1 MIPVTGNIPLA
12 LCSVVLRRFIDN
24 YTGNLPVPIPAR
36 SLTSTPTLALF
47 SGVLFCL
54 YQQLRRGTL
63 VNIGL
68 GKRVSSIIKNSRHT
82 IQRRIKN
89 KSWFLRNIDACRRK
103 CTEAMHQLAN
113 NPRDSIR
120 NIRDETGTFNEPSC
134 SLAYTPKKD
143 NEIRQCIKPRNNHI
157 EIESL
162 YSNNSYDVSEEHYQ
176 PNTDNNKKNHP
187 YSERNNWDAIIN
199 RPVTRN
205 FVKNCLDNNQKSW
218 RKRLSSK
225 KRKKETILK
234 DEVSNYNPKT
244 VKSDQYW
251 VPKQTPRVSKGNLD
265 KLGKSVKPQ
274 KITRKTR
281 SGKVLP
287 TEKCQFCKEIC
298 FHKNPKL
305 LEHDEKSPKYVE
317 RVYCGHL
324 FHQGCLLAYMK
335 QPPFGNKT
343 CSKCGNKIHH
353 FKWNLTDKMAEA
365 QWAHE
370 QAREREL
377 QEVTDFFK

>member
-113 NPRDSIR
+113 NPRDSIG

-143 NEIRQCIKPRNNHI
+143 NEIRQCIKPRHDHI

-176 PNTDNNKKNHP
+176 PNTDNNKKNHL

-281 SGKVLP
+281 SGKVYSYRL
-287 TEKCQFCKEIC
+287 
-298 FHKNPKL
+298 
-305 LEHDEKSPKYVE
+305 
-317 RVYCGHL
+317 
-324 FHQGCLLAYMK
+324 
-335 QPPFGNKT
+335 
-343 CSKCGNKIHH
+343 
-353 FKWNLTDKMAEA
+353 
-365 QWAHE
+365 
-370 QAREREL
+370 
-377 QEVTDFFK
+377 